1 MVFNSIEE
9 VITYI
14 ENIIPGVLN
23 ECSYDMQEIM
33 INEIMEQV
41 YIGHSSESYPR
52 TGQLLDSPQM
62 VDINNNSVTMEFVDN
77 GDWHSVFPPHEHMF
91 AFAAE
96 EAGTVWDKGTNSN
109 TGEYKYKPA
118 TNIHEVSVN
127 RCKAEIP
134 PKLKEYLISMGIPI
148 E

>member
-1 MVFNSIEE
+1 MDFNSIDEA
-9 VITYI
+9 IAFI
-14 ENIIPGVLN
+14 ENAIPNALN

-33 INEIMEQV
+33 IDEIVKQV
-41 YIGHSSESYPR
+41 YKGHTSESYPR
-52 TGQLLDSPQM
+52 TGQLMDTPQM
-62 VDINNNSVTMEFVDN
+62 VEITNDSVTMEFVDN

-96 EAGTVWDKGTNSN
+96 EAGKVWDKGTNSN

-118 TNIHEVSVN
+118 TNMHEASFN
-127 RCKAEIP
+127 RCQNEIP
-134 PKLKEYLISMGIPI
+134 NKLKEYLLSTGIPV